1 MRRNRRRAKYFPPEN
16 ALDRSLSIVWY
27 DLPEKDRAPHLA
39 WLHESFIPRQL
50 KKPGVLWAAH
60 YVCERQ
66 PDPVHKILH
75 YAEEPVP
82 AGNDYILLFGAETAH
97 AFAPPAPGQ
106 PDPYTTVDDRA
117 MLAMRAG
124 ARVNI
129 FTEEARVDGPAAAQ
143 RERGASLS
151 ACIQLGSF
159 NTRSY
164 QDEDGLLAW
173 YAHNRLPG
181 LAITPGCLGVRKLV
195 SVAGW
200 AKHGVLYEFT
210 SREERE
216 KYFRAYENADPAMA
230 AWTDRLRR
238 SLVHAPGSA
247 NVAYRIWPAVA

>member
-1 MRRNRRRAKYFPPEN
+1 MALTSGDI
-16 ALDRSLSIVWY
+16 LDRSLCITWY
-27 DLPEKDRAPHLA
+27 DLPDASRDAHLD
-39 WLHESFIPRQL
+39 WLHGSFIPRQL

-60 YVCERQ
+60 YVSEHQ

-75 YAEEPVP
+75 HANDIALP

-97 AFAPPAPGQ
+97 AFAPPAPGR
-106 PDPYTTVDDRA
+106 PDPYTTDDDRA
-117 MLAMRAG
+117 MLAKRIG
-124 ARVNI
+124 TRVNI

-143 RERGASLS
+143 RERGAALS

-181 LAITPGCLGVRKLV
+181 LAVTPGCLGVRKLV

-210 SREERE
+210 SKEERE
-216 KYFRAYENADPAMA
+216 KYFRACENADPAMA

-238 SLVHAPGSA
+238 SLIHAPGSA
-247 NVAYRIWPAVA
+247 NVAYRIWPPVNR

>member
-1 MRRNRRRAKYFPPEN
+1 M
-16 ALDRSLSIVWY
+16 DRGLGITWY
-27 DLPEKDRAPHLA
+27 DLAEKDRDAHLE
-39 WLHESFIPRQL
+39 WLHRSFIPRQL
-50 KKPGVLWAAH
+50 NRPGMLWAAH

-75 YAEEPVP
+75 YAADPVP

-97 AFAPPAPGQ
+97 AFAPPAPGR
-106 PDPYTTVDDRA
+106 PDPYMTDADRA

-124 ARVNI
+124 TRINI
-129 FTEEARVDGPAAAQ
+129 FTEEASIDGPAAAQ
-143 RERGASLS
+143 RQRGKALS
-151 ACIQLGSF
+151 PCIQLGSF
-159 NTRSY
+159 NTHSY

-181 LAITPGCLGVRKLV
+181 LAATPGCVGVRKLA

-210 SREERE
+210 SKEERE
-216 KYFRAYENADPAMA
+216 KYFRACENADPAMA

-238 SLVHAPGSA
+238 TLVHAPGSA
-247 NVAYRIWPAVA
+247 NVAYRIWPPVN